1 MRDFIKYFSEQV
13 REGLFVLLLMTGDYI
28 AYVLALSL
36 AYGVRVQILTP
47 WLKFPLTQSYKD
59 FLLML
64 WMPILII
71 SVFLVEGLYQ
81 KRLPFWEETQRI
93 QKALF
98 MSFLGV
104 LALVSV
110 WKISSLVSRIVILQT
125 GIFTLALIPLVRSFW
140 KPFLHRKEFGIEK
153 LLIIGDEEYSS
164 LVAFGLSRDHYMGLR
179 ATGWINILSAENKTD
194 PSDGSKTLEEKI
206 RQDSRNSQIPLPYL
220 GDMRHFQEII
230 PNLQPLNVVIAS
242 PSMKGHLLSK
252 LVSDI
257 QRNVRSVYVIP
268 NITQVNMISSEL
280 LYFFYEEIFL
290 LRVRNNLK
298 VSTNRWIKAVLDY
311 GISLILLIPFICLM
325 IVLSIAI
332 KSTSRGPVIF
342 KQYRM
347 GKNGKLFQI
356 LKFRTMYEGSESIL
370 PNLLQNDANL
380 SNEYTHKR
388 KLRKDPRITPVG
400 KFLRN
405 TSLDELP
412 QILNVLKGEM
422 SLVGPRPALEN
433 EVRELYRDREAEYRM
448 VKPGITGLWQVSGR
462 NENSF
467 DIRVQLD
474 TWYIRNWS
482 LWLDFI
488 ILVRTIG
495 VVTLCKGSY

>member
-1 MRDFIKYFSEQV
+1 MRDFIKYFSDQI
-13 REGLFVLLLMTGDYI
+13 REGLFILLLMTGDYLS
-28 AYVLALSL
+28 YLLALSL
-36 AYGVRVQILTP
+36 AYWVRVQILTP

-71 SVFLVEGLYQ
+71 SVFLFEGLYQ

-98 MSFLGV
+98 ISFLGV

-110 WKISSLVSRIVILQT
+110 WKISSLVSRIVILET
-125 GIFTLALIPLVRSFW
+125 GVFTLLLIPLVRSFW
-140 KPFLHRKEFGIEK
+140 KPFLHRKGFGIEK
-153 LLIIGDEEYSS
+153 LLIMGDEEHSS

-179 ATGWINILSAENKTD
+179 ATGWINLSVEEKAD
-194 PSDGSKTLEEKI
+194 PSDASKTLEGKI
-206 RQDSRNSQIPLPYL
+206 RQDSGNSQIPLPYL
-220 GDMRHFQEII
+220 GDMRHFQKII
-230 PNLQPLNVVIAS
+230 FDLQPLNVLIAS
-242 PSMKGHLLSK
+242 PSMKGNLLSK

-257 QRNVRSVYVIP
+257 QKNAHSVYVIP

-290 LRVRNNLK
+290 LRIRNNLK
-298 VSTNRWIKAVLDY
+298 VRANRWIKAILDY

-325 IVLSIAI
+325 ILISIAI
-332 KSTSRGPVIF
+332 KSTSKGSVIF

-370 PNLLQNDANL
+370 PDLLQSDASL
-380 SNEYTHKR
+380 SSEYTHKR

-433 EVRELYRDREAEYRM
+433 EVRELYRDKEAEYRM
-448 VKPGITGLWQVSGR
+448 VKPGMTGLWQVSGR

-467 DIRVQLD
+467 DMRVQLD